1 MKLYYYETL
10 NPRKAC
16 AVAKHLK
23 APVEYVRVDLGKGEH
38 RTPEFRAINP
48 NGKVPALSDGAT
60 CMWESNA
67 IMCYLAEKTGSDLW
81 PGDNARRIDVVR
93 WLIWDTAHFSRHG
106 GTLYFEHIIKKKFAL
121 GAPDPAAVAEA
132 TKYFRQYA
140 TVLDSHLRGRKY
152 LVGDSLTVADFAVA
166 ATLPYAEDA
175 RLPVAE
181 FPEIQ
186 RWHGQLNEME
196 AWREPY
202 PAMAEAA

>member
-16 AVAKHLK
+16 AVAKYLK

-48 NGKVPALSDGAT
+48 NGKVPALSDGET
-60 CMWESNA
+60 NMWESNA
-67 IMCYLAEKTGSDLW
+67 IMCYLAEKAGADLW
-81 PGDNARRIDVVR
+81 PGDDARRIDVVR

-106 GTLYFEHIIKKKFAL
+106 GNLYFEHIIKRKFSL
-121 GAPDPAAVAEA
+121 GDPDPATVAEA

-140 TVLDSHLRGRKY
+140 AVLDSHLRGRKF

-175 RLPVAE
+175 KLPVAE

-186 RWHGQLNEME
+186 RWHQRMNELE
-196 AWREPY
+196 AWRNPY